1 MTDKVQKIKEWI
13 SKTQDGLMDANGNF
27 EHPEHEGAYNILCN
41 LDTYIDSMQKECNI
55 TGIKSKHA
63 TGKLK
68 ECIDN
73 ISEEGLE
80 QARKQLEENPQ
91 ECMYSKDNYTDE
103 DRKALCDGCE
113 EECRFNKKEEPVSED
128 LKEEI
133 SKFFKDWGTDE
144 INGGQYGINLDIR
157 ELKDIAHHFAKWQE
171 EQDKQVLNEE
181 GVIVL
186 PEEVFERM
194 KRSLIELTEKE
205 QQLMTKAVD
214 VTIAIPYQNGDGD
227 YTQLVYSKEALPFGE
242 NLKVLVINKG

>member
-41 LDTYIDSMQKECNI
+41 LDAYIDSMQKECNI

-128 LKEEI
+128 LGEEI
-133 SKFFKDWGTDE
+133 DS
-144 INGGQYGINLDIR
+144 Y
-157 ELKDIAHHFAKWQE
+157 FAKWLQGASDE
-171 EQDKQVLNEE
+171 GCFNPDSQLVSIYDCHRIARHFANWQKKKDESYTKSMYKVGINTGKVL
-181 GVIVL
+181 I
-186 PEEVFERM
+186 
-194 KRSLIELTEKE
+194 KE
-205 QQLMTKAVD
+205 QLMAKAKSGTVQKD
-214 VTIAIPYQNGDGD
+214 NQVILDNGAYIDLDPSMKLKPSFIGLKEGD
-227 YTQLVYSKEALPFGE
+227 RIKVIIIKED
-242 NLKVLVINKG
+242 